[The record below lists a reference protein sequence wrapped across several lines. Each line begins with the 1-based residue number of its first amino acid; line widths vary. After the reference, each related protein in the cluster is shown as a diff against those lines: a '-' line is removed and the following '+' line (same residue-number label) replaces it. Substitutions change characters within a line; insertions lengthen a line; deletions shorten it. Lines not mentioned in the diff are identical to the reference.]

1 MNTYYLYQLNTSIE
15 QRSLVSQYG
24 LEGMVWGSAYL
35 DLINGAKNNLAANVV
50 TAFSFNLYKNTQ
62 SFVIDPSN
70 ITESEILES
79 ISEDSAF
86 NPAFIEVHIS
96 HPNSK
101 PVCVGDLLLNPDTY
115 QLWIMTLRGWEALH
129 TIKHRAIVDFVL
141 MKISPMSHHIDE
153 PAEFMEILQNAISF
167 EQLGGRDHVLQ

>member
-24 LEGMVWGSAYL
+24 LEGMVWGSTYL
-35 DLINGAKNNLAANVV
+35 DLINGARNSLAANIV
-50 TAFSFNLYKNTQ
+50 TAFNFNLYKNTQ
-62 SFVIDPSN
+62 SFQIDPSN
-70 ITESEILES
+70 ITEPEILES
-79 ISEDSAF
+79 IAEDSAF
-86 NPAFIEVHIS
+86 NPAFVEVHIS
-96 HPNSK
+96 HPDCK
-101 PVCVGDLLLNPDTY
+101 PICVGDLLLEPKTY

-141 MKISPMSHHIDE
+141 MKLSPMAHHIDE
-153 PAEFMEILQNAISF
+153 PAEYMEIVQNAICF